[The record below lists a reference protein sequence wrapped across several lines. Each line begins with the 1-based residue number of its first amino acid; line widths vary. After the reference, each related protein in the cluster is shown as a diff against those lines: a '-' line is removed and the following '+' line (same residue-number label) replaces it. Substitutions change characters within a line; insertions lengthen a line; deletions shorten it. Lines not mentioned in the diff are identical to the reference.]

1 MIINLENPKSSRKK
15 VLRPINKFGTFV
27 EYKFYK

>member
-1 MIINLENPKSSRKK
+1 MIINLENPEGSRKK
-15 VLRPINKFGTFV
+15 VLKPINEFSTFV